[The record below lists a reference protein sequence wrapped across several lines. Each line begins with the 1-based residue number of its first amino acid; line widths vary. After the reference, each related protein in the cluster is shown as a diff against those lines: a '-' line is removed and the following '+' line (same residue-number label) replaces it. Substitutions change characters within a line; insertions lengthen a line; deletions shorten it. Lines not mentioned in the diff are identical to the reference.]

1 MSTVPENPL
10 AQVITPVVALMVPA
24 ATLLLD
30 QLKPVLFVAV
40 VAYVV
45 VVVPFVSWQ
54 VGSVPAE
61 TVIAVGVPTVGVMLT
76 ERITCDEG
84 PLQPLAVT

>member
-1 MSTVPENPL
+1 MSTDPANPSVH
-10 AQVITPVVALMVPA
+10 VITPVAATIDPA
-24 ATLLLD
+24 AGFEML
-30 QLKPVLFVAV
+30 QLNPVLSVAV

-61 TVIAVGVPTVGVMLT
+61 TVIAVGVPTVGVT
-76 ERITCDEG
+76 TTVR
-84 PLQPLAVT
+84 VT